1 MGGKVLFLDGS
12 RMQVEGFGERE
23 NVWERGHRAWIPVS
37 SCAQPVEGRVRL
49 PQGSVG
55 LMTGPLGDYSRD
67 VEQGNPRVRGQA
79 LLRVPR
85 LGNPAQLFV
94 HWLEQ
99 PVWGEPGGP
108 AGTSSW
114 VAQGVPSLQI
124 RLGSFL

>member
-1 MGGKVLFLDGS
+1 M
-12 RMQVEGFGERE
+12 
-23 NVWERGHRAWIPVS
+23 S

-55 LMTGPLGDYSRD
+55 LRTGPLGDCPRD
-67 VEQGNPRVRGQA
+67 MEQGSPRVRGQA

-94 HWLEQ
+94 HRLEQ
-99 PVWGEPGGP
+99 TVWGELGDP

-124 RLGSFL
+124 RLGNFL